1 MKKLLTLTALLLTS
15 TLAQAGG
22 YQLQEYSTT
31 NMGRAFAGA
40 GVVGDD
46 YSAIAFNPA
55 GMDLKN
61 DGLQLGTS
69 WIHLRSVFTGTLNDR
84 NGNVRDQGQ
93 GEVNVNK
100 VVPHFFGQ
108 KRINDRWTLG
118 AGFYVPFGLGT
129 YYNKNWLGKDHALNS
144 EITTMDF
151 ALASSYKLFDN
162 LVVGASVF
170 AEYLEAR
177 LTSKVSDMNAHDNT
191 APGYSVGLMY
201 TPLENTRFGV
211 AYRSRTIHKIS
222 GPHYLSG
229 LYGMD
234 GTKLVLPEHVLLS
247 AYHRIGKFGLSAMA
261 RWTRWSRFD
270 KLNIQSSAYNAY
282 RMANRYGSSYNTPT
296 VDEDWKNVWMV
307 GAGVDYYYCKNLTF
321 RAGVARDEGAV
332 KRART
337 RTARVP
343 DSNRWLGTVG
353 VSYQKG
359 NWQLDMA
366 YGHMFWEKARIDNTV
381 GEGPKATTLQGK
393 YHSGLDLAGISLQ
406 YNF

>member
-15 TLAQAGG
+15 TLAHAGG

-55 GMDLKN
+55 GMDLK
-61 DGLQLGTS
+61 DTGLQLGAS
-69 WIHLRSVFTGTLNDR
+69 WIHLRSVFTGKIEGAAIPTTS
-84 NGNVRDQGQ
+84 GQ
-93 GEVNVNK
+93 SELHANK
-100 VVPHFFGQ
+100 VIPQFFGQ

-118 AGFYVPFGLGT
+118 AGFYVPFGMGT
-129 YYNKNWLGKDHALNS
+129 YYKNKDWFGASHAINT
-144 EITTMDF
+144 EITTMDL
-151 ALASSYKLFDN
+151 ALATSYKLFDN
-162 LVVGASVF
+162 LVLGASVF

-177 LTSKVSDMNAHDNT
+177 LTSRSSDMNAHDNT

-201 TPLENTRFGV
+201 KPFEDTRFGV

-222 GPHYLSG
+222 GPHYLG
-229 LYGMD
+229 PFYGMD
-234 GTKLVLPEHVLLS
+234 KTKLVLPEHVLLS
-247 AYHRIGKFGLSAMA
+247 AHHKIGKFGLSAMA
-261 RWTRWSRFD
+261 RWTRWTRFD
-270 KLNIQSSAYNAY
+270 KLNIDSESFFQ
-282 RMANRYGSSYNTPT
+282 RYGRYNTPT
-296 VDEDWKNVWMV
+296 VNEDWKNVWMI

-321 RAGVARDEGAV
+321 RAGVAHDEGAV
-332 KRART
+332 KRPRT

-343 DSNRWLGTVG
+343 DSNRWLGTIG
-353 VSYQKG
+353 ASYQKG

-366 YGHMFWEKARIDNTV
+366 YGHMFWKTARIDNTV
-381 GEGPKATTLQGK
+381 GEGAAATTLQGK
-393 YHSGLDLAGISLQ
+393 YHSGLDLAGVSLQ

>member
-1 MKKLLTLTALLLTS
+1 MKKLLTITALLLTS

-61 DGLQLGTS
+61 DGLQLGAS
-69 WIHLRSVFTGTLNDR
+69 WIHLRSVFTGDLN
-84 NGNVRDQGQ
+84 NAAGNRIARGQ
-93 GEVNVNK
+93 SELHANK
-100 VVPHFFGQ
+100 VIPQFFGQ
-108 KRINDRWTLG
+108 KRISDRWTLG
-118 AGFYVPFGLGT
+118 AGFYVPFGMGT
-129 YYNKNWLGKDHALNS
+129 YYKNKDWFANTHAINT
-144 EITTMDF
+144 EITTMDL
-151 ALASSYKLFDN
+151 ALATSYKLFDN

-177 LTSKVSDMNAHDNT
+177 LTSRGSDMNAHDNT
-191 APGYSVGLMY
+191 APGYSLGLMY
-201 TPLENTRFGV
+201 KPFEDTRFGV
-211 AYRSRTIHKIS
+211 AYRSKTTHKIS
-222 GPHYLSG
+222 GPHYLYG
-229 LYGMD
+229 RYGMD
-234 GTKLVLPEHVLLS
+234 RTKLVLPEHVLLS

-261 RWTRWSRFD
+261 RWTRWTRFD
-270 KLNIQSSAYNAY
+270 KLNIQSSAYKQVA
-282 RMANRYGSSYNTPT
+282 GKFDTPT
-296 VDEDWKNVWMV
+296 VDEDWKNVWMI

-321 RAGVARDEGAV
+321 RAGVAHDEGAV

-343 DSNRWLGTVG
+343 DSNRWLGTIG
-353 VSYQKG
+353 ASYQKG

-366 YGHMFWEKARIDNTV
+366 YGHMFWKTARTDNTV
-381 GEGPKATTLQGK
+381 GEGPTATTLQGK

>member
-1 MKKLLTLTALLLTS
+1 MKKLLALTALLLTS

-61 DGLQLGTS
+61 DGLQLGAS
-69 WIHLRSVFTGTLNDR
+69 WIHLRSVFTGNLDNAVTPATS
-84 NGNVRDQGQ
+84 GQ
-93 GEVNVNK
+93 SELHANK
-100 VVPHFFGQ
+100 VIPHFFGQ

-129 YYNKNWLGKDHALNS
+129 YYKNKNWFGERHAINS

-151 ALASSYKLFDN
+151 ALATSYKLLDQ

-177 LTSKVSDMNAHDNT
+177 LTNRGSDMNAHDNT
-191 APGYSVGLMY
+191 APGYSLGVMY
-201 TPLENTRFGV
+201 KPFEDTRLGA

-222 GPHYLSG
+222 GPHYLG
-229 LYGMD
+229 IYYGMD
-234 GTKLVLPEHVLLS
+234 RAKLVMPEHVLLS
-247 AYHRIGKFGLSAMA
+247 AYQKMGKFGLSAMA

-270 KLNIQSSAYNAY
+270 KLNISSSALNAAG
-282 RMANRYGSSYNTPT
+282 RGFNAPT
-296 VDEDWKNVWMV
+296 VDEDWKNVWML

-321 RAGVARDEGAV
+321 RAGVAHDEGAV
-332 KRART
+332 KRPRT

-343 DSNRWLGTVG
+343 DSNRWLGTIG
-353 VSYQKG
+353 ASYQKG
-359 NWQLDMA
+359 NWQLDLA
-366 YGHMFWEKARIDNTV
+366 YGHMFWKTARINNENRSAGSV
-381 GEGPKATTLQGK
+381 LNGK
-393 YHSGLDLAGISLQ
+393 YHSGLDLAGVSLQ